1 MPFFY
6 FGYGSDWTL
15 FYILFFAVAIFSVW
29 AQYKVN
35 ATFKKYSNVPVRNGK
50 TGRQA
55 AEMVLT
61 SNDVRGV
68 DLSKVAGSLTDH
80 YDPKTKTI
88 NLSEPVYDKSS
99 VAALGV
105 AAHEAG
111 HAVQDAKSYAP
122 LKLRHAIVKT
132 TNIAS
137 NISVPLIMIGILL
150 MAFSDG
156 TLGLTVA
163 NIGIVAFS
171 AIAFFQLVTLPVE
184 FNASRRAVIALS
196 QSGTMDDDEIKGV
209 KKVLTAAALT
219 YVAAL
224 AAALVNLLRMILL
237 VNGNRRRD

>member
-1 MPFFY
+1 MPYFY
-6 FGYGSDWTL
+6 YGYGSNWTL

-35 ATFKKYSNVPVRNGK
+35 STFKKYSKVIARNGK
-50 TGRQA
+50 TGKQA
-55 AEMVLT
+55 AEMVLA

-68 DLSKVAGSLTDH
+68 AFEKTAGSLTDH

-111 HAVQDAKSYAP
+111 HAVQDAKAYGP
-122 LKLRHAIVKT
+122 LRLRHAIVKT

-137 NISVPLIMIGILL
+137 NISVPLILIGILL

-156 TLGLTVA
+156 TLGLTIA
-163 NIGIVAFS
+163 NIGVVAFS

-184 FNASRRAVIALS
+184 FNASRRAVTALAE
-196 QSGTMDDDEIKGV
+196 SGTMDDDEIKGV

-237 VNGNRRRD
+237 VNGSRRRD

>member
-1 MPFFY
+1 MPFYY
-6 FGYGSDWTL
+6 FGYGSNWTL

-35 ATFKKYSNVPVRNGK
+35 STFKKYSNVAVRGGK

-55 AEMVLT
+55 AEMVLA

-68 DLSKVAGSLTDH
+68 EFGKTPGSLTDH
-80 YDPKTKTI
+80 YDPRTKTI

-111 HAVQDAKSYAP
+111 HAVQDAKAYAP
-122 LKLRHAIVKT
+122 LRLRHAIVKT

-137 NISVPLIMIGILL
+137 NISVPLMMIGILL

-156 TLGLTVA
+156 TLGLTIA

-171 AIAFFQLVTLPVE
+171 AIAFFQFVTLPVE

-196 QSGTMDDDEIKGV
+196 ESGTMDDDEIKGV

-237 VNGNRRRD
+237 VNNNRRRD